1 MLRTAML
8 RIAGLADGATTHNRI
23 SLIRGIRRIRI
34 RIRRTTLLQGPT
46 IVGWPRPSW
55 SPGAFD
61 KFAGKSLLPERASL
75 GPSAPMFW
83 LLVLFR

>member
-1 MLRTAML
+1 MDSPLSRKHARQL
-8 RIAGLADGATTHNRI
+8 PL
-23 SLIRGIRRIRI
+23 LL

-75 GPSAPMFW
+75 GPSAPMFHH
-83 LLVLFR
+83 